1 MESAN
6 PFIFDRPLPPQEL
19 IDREG
24 ELSRLVSL
32 AVGGQSTRLAAPRR
46 FGKTTLLGALADRIE
61 RDESFV
67 ATLIDFSHVT
77 NLADIVTR
85 FERGYEEGLERSKL
99 RALWRAVRQRGT
111 ADIHMRVPGDLAGI
125 SVGMGPGGRDE
136 LLARLHHLL
145 EVPRAVHERTGRQ
158 CLVVF
163 DEFQDLLGVV
173 DGIDGILRSHIQHH
187 LHVASYVFAG
197 SEPSLMVE
205 LFGDRRRPLFEQA
218 RSVPLGPLPP
228 GPLASWLESRLADRE
243 PLGELVNDLVVF
255 SEGHPQRAIMIAHML
270 WEQDPQDPHALRRAV
285 DAATHEAAEGFEQTW
300 AGLSANERRV
310 LGVVAAGQRRITS
323 NAALE
328 LSGVA
333 RGSQAYA
340 AGRLKE
346 HCILRTSNDGLLSI
360 VDPLLA
366 HWLRTG

>member
-1 MESAN
+1 M
-6 PFIFDRPLPPQEL
+6 
-19 IDREG
+19 
-24 ELSRLVSL
+24 
-32 AVGGQSTRLAAPRR
+32 
-46 FGKTTLLGALADRIE
+46 
-61 RDESFV
+61 
-67 ATLIDFSHVT
+67 
-77 NLADIVTR
+77 TR
-85 FERGYEEGLERSKL
+85 FERGYEEGLERSRL

-111 ADIHMRVPGDLAGI
+111 ADIHLRVPGDLAGI
-125 SVGMGPGGRDE
+125 SVGMGPGGRNE

-158 CLVVF
+158 CLVIF

-197 SEPSLMVE
+197 SEPSLMAE

-243 PLGELVNDLVVF
+243 PLAELVNDLVLF

-270 WEQDPQDPHALRRAV
+270 WEQRSTRFRRAQTCGRCR
-285 DAATHEAAEGFEQTW
+285 DARGGRGPRAELGS
-300 AGLSANERRV
+300 APSANERRV

-340 AGRLKE
+340 AKRLKE

>member
-6 PFIFDRPLPPQEL
+6 PFIFDRPLAPQEL
-19 IDREG
+19 IDRAA
-24 ELSRLVSL
+24 ELAQLASL
-32 AVGGQSTRLAAPRR
+32 TVGGQSTRLAAPRR
-46 FGKTTLLGALADRIE
+46 FGKTTLLGALIDRIE
-61 RDESFV
+61 HEEGFI
-67 ATLIDFSHVT
+67 ATLIDFSHVA
-77 NLADIVTR
+77 NLADVVTR
-85 FERGYEEGLERSKL
+85 FERGYEEGLERGKL

-111 ADIHMRVPGDLAGI
+111 ADVHLRAPGDLAGI
-125 SVGMGPGGRDE
+125 EVGIAPGARDE

-145 EVPRAVHERTGRQ
+145 EVPRSVHERTGRQ

-163 DEFQDLLGVV
+163 DEFQDLLGVL

-197 SEPSLMVE
+197 SEPSLMAE

-243 PLGELVNDLVVF
+243 PLGEFVDDLVVF
-255 SEGHPQRAIMIAHML
+255 SEGHPQRAVMIAHML
-270 WEQDPQDPHALRRAV
+270 WEQDPQDPYALRHAI
-285 DAATHEAAEGFEQTW
+285 DAATHEAAEGLEQTW
-300 AGLSANERRV
+300 AGLSAKERRV
-310 LGVVAAGQRRITS
+310 LGVVAAGQRRVTS

-340 AGRLKE
+340 AERLKE
-346 HCILRTSNDGLLSI
+346 HCILRASPDGLLSV

-366 HWLRTG
+366 YWLRSS